1 MTDDD
6 RTTVSETPNRA
17 ERRRARSDGAFD
29 QDAFVAL
36 ADRFIDLANRSNRT
50 VDARNVAGAM
60 LWAAARYDAHVA
72 KNVLNVAE
80 HEPHVEERLKM
91 FAEMLRQHLAD
102 PKL

>member
-1 MTDDD
+1 MTD
-6 RTTVSETPNRA
+6 VPPNRA
-17 ERRRARSDGAFD
+17 GRRRARADGAFD

-50 VDARNVAGAM
+50 VDARNVAAAM
-60 LWAAARYDAHVA
+60 LCAAARYDAHVA
-72 KNVLNVAE
+72 KNVTRVAE
-80 HEPHVEERLKM
+80 HEPHVEERLKA